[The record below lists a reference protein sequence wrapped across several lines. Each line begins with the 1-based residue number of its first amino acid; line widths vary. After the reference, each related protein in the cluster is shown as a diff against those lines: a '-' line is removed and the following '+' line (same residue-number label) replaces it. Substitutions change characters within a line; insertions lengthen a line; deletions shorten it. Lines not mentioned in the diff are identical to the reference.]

1 MSVPCAAARR
11 DLSSPAMTEPIQ
23 PVPPPVPVAAAPP
36 GFTRTQPAPTSAVA
50 SWVLYDLANTM
61 FSMGVIS
68 LYFPQW
74 VRATFGAESA
84 DTVVTLITSLSM
96 FIIFVLSPLIG
107 AMSDRAPRRMPF
119 LVASTVLSV
128 AFTLMLGRAGLVGT
142 MIAFVIAN
150 AAYQAGLQFYDS
162 LLVEVSTEENRGRI
176 GGIGVGVGYFGSYI
190 AVGLGLILRQADHT
204 LLFTLVGIGF
214 LAFAIPCFFFVRERG
229 NPRPGRVFDLKVIGE
244 STRRTVATL
253 RQGERYPGLVRF
265 LVGRVFY
272 TDAINTVIMVMVL
285 VAANVLVNS
294 GQSDAGAESTA
305 RVVILFAISF
315 AMLGGFIWGR
325 LVDRIG
331 PKRTLDAVLYL
342 WLVTFSLA
350 SAMALFALPTFTLW
364 AVAAMAGI
372 GLGGIWSAD
381 RPLMLRLTPPD
392 RVGEF
397 YGLYGMVGRF
407 SAIIGPLL
415 WGGIFELMKAL
426 GYPELVGQGVGLI
439 MLLIMVLVSRSILR
453 KVDDRPR
460 DWEKLQTV

>member
-1 MSVPCAAARR
+1 
-11 DLSSPAMTEPIQ
+11 
-23 PVPPPVPVAAAPP
+23 
-36 GFTRTQPAPTSAVA
+36 
-50 SWVLYDLANTM
+50 
-61 FSMGVIS
+61 
-68 LYFPQW
+68 
-74 VRATFGAESA
+74 
-84 DTVVTLITSLSM
+84 
-96 FIIFVLSPLIG
+96 
-107 AMSDRAPRRMPF
+107 
-119 LVASTVLSV
+119 
-128 AFTLMLGRAGLVGT
+128 
-142 MIAFVIAN
+142 
-150 AAYQAGLQFYDS
+150 
-162 LLVEVSTEENRGRI
+162 
-176 GGIGVGVGYFGSYI
+176 
-190 AVGLGLILRQADHT
+190 
-204 LLFTLVGIGF
+204 
-214 LAFAIPCFFFVRERG
+214 
-229 NPRPGRVFDLKVIGE
+229 
-244 STRRTVATL
+244 L